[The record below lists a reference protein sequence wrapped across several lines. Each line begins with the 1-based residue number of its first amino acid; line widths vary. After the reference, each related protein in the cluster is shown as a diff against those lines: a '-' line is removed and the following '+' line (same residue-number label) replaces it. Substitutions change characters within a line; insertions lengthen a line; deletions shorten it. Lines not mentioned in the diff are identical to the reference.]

1 MEIEAKFSVPDDE
14 VLAKL
19 LAADELAGFRLAP
32 AVELELLDV
41 YLDTVDGRLAAAGYT
56 LRRRSSGDAFT
67 VTMKQATA
75 PPAAADAAT
84 SAEEHTTGPRAT
96 TGESAETVEA
106 AGADDASRSAPALD
120 TALRREEL
128 EIALLDL
135 PAGDG
140 LDIAALP
147 PGPLR
152 ARLLEVVGTEPVVR
166 LLALAQK
173 RLARDAFDGDRLVAE
188 VSLDAV
194 AVGGAAGEQVYF
206 ELEAE
211 LRPDGTDDDL
221 EALAGCLRDDWGLA
235 AETRSKFARALEVA
249 GPPADIVEPAA
260 AEADDGEG
268 EEAKVAETM
277 VEEPAPS
284 KPAAKPAA
292 ERKSPGIAVDDL
304 MSEAARKT
312 LLFHFERMLAHEK
325 GTRDG
330 DDYEELHDM
339 RVATRRMRAALSV
352 FEPYIDAAAYQ
363 PHLKDLRK
371 TGRALG
377 AVRDLD
383 VFHEKAEAYLE
394 ELPEERRSELDP
406 LFDAWR
412 VERARC
418 REAMI
423 DWLDGRR
430 FRVFVETFGAFLE
443 TPSAGAL
450 PDFDRDGAPLARRVS
465 LALPPVVELELGNV
479 LAFDE
484 WVGRAD
490 VPLAR
495 LHRLRIAGKYLRY
508 TLEFFAEVLGPGG
521 KLVVHKIK
529 SLQDHLGD
537 LQDAVVT
544 SAILRDFLSGQGW
557 GRKAGKRA
565 RAEGTDLIVAPGV
578 ANYLAYKQNELD
590 RLVRTFPEA
599 WEPIRE
605 ARYRHTIASL
615 LGKL

>member
-1 MEIEAKFSVPDDE
+1 MEIEAKFAVPDTE
-14 VLAKL
+14 TYERLR
-19 LAADELAGFRLAP
+19 AAGELAGFHLKP
-32 AVELELLDV
+32 AAEVEVRDV
-41 YLDTVDGRLAAAGYT
+41 YLDTADRRVASAGFT
-56 LRRRSSGDAFT
+56 LRRRSWPDA
-67 VTMKQATA
+67 VTITLKQATK
-75 PPAAADAAT
+75 PAADEAGDGKAAGDGGAGGDA
-84 SAEEHTTGPRAT
+84 
-96 TGESAETVEA
+96 EA
-106 AGADDASRSAPALD
+106 AGAA
-120 TALRREEL
+120 ALRREEL
-128 EIALLDL
+128 EVTLA
-135 PAGDG
+135 AGDLEPDG
-140 LDIAALP
+140 PVEALRGTDLAVTALP

-152 ARLLEVVGTEPVVR
+152 TRLLQVVGEVPVAPVLMLDQR
-166 LLALAQK
+166 
-173 RLARDAFDGDRLVAE
+173 RLARDAFDGERLVAE

-194 AVGGAAGEQVYF
+194 TVETPAGVHSYYEI
-206 ELEAE
+206 ETE
-211 LRPDGTDDDL
+211 LRGDAGDDDL
-221 EALAGCLRDDWGLA
+221 EALAGCLRDEWGLS
-235 AETRSKFARALEVA
+235 AETRSKFARAVEVA
-249 GPPADIVEPAA
+249 GPIADVEPAA
-260 AEADDGEG
+260 AEAGDGKG
-268 EEAKVAETM
+268 EEAKMAEVM
-277 VEEPAPS
+277 VEERAAE
-284 KPAAKPAA
+284 KPDAKPAA
-292 ERKSPGIAVDDL
+292 AERKAPGIAVDDL

-312 LLFHFERMLAHEK
+312 LLFHFERMLAHEQ
-325 GTRDG
+325 GTREG
-330 DDYEELHDM
+330 RDYEELHDM

-383 VFHEKAEAYLE
+383 VFHEKAETYLE

-430 FRVFVETFGAFLE
+430 FREFVDTFGEFLE
-443 TPSAGAL
+443 TPGAGAL

-484 WVGRAD
+484 WVGGTDA
-490 VPLAR
+490 PLAR

-544 SAILRDFLSGQGW
+544 SAILRDFMSGQGW

-565 RAEGTDLIVAPGV
+565 RAQGTDLIVAPGV

-590 RLVRTFPEA
+590 RLVRSFPGA

-605 ARYRHTIASL
+605 ARYRHTVASL